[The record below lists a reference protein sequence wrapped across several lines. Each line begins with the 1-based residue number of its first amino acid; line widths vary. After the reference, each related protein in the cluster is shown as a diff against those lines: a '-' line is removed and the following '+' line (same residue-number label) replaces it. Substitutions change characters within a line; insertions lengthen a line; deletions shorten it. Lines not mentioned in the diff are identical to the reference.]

1 MKSVAKRFQNSKK
14 YVSVH
19 NKHIIKIN
27 YSLPSTKTAA
37 QTFPPQYLAH
47 SWYAMRLMDGG
58 GGGGGGRGVVV
69 TIMQRTMMLTKET
82 KLKFHK
88 VT

>member
-1 MKSVAKRFQNSKK
+1 MSFAKRFQNSKK
-14 YVSVH
+14 YVSAH

-27 YSLPSTKTAA
+27 YSLPSTKTVV
-37 QTFPPQYLAH
+37 QTFPPQYLVH
-47 SWYAMRLMDGG
+47 SWYTVGLTDGG
-58 GGGGGGRGVVV
+58 GGGGVLV
-69 TIMQRTMMLTKET
+69 TVMQKTMMLTNNT